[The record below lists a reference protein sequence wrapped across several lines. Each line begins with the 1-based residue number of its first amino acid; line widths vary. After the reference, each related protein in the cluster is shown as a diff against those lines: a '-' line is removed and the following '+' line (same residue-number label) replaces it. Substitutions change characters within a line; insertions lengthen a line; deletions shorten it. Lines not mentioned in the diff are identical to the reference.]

1 MNWIN
6 NYAQLKYFEEILD
19 LIIGGIVFI
28 VIFILW
34 LVMWFKDYRKWKR

>member
-6 NYAQLKYFEEILD
+6 NYAQLKYFEEILG
-19 LIIGGIVFI
+19 LITGGIVFI

>member
-6 NYAQLKYFEEILD
+6 NYAQLKYFEEILG
-19 LIIGGIVFI
+19 LTIGGIVFI